1 MLYHSPME
9 QFYFAPVNSLTLYGF
24 PFDLTVSNYF
34 YPLFVYHLF
43 LCFIFVTLACESGS
57 LKGFVFAKNVS
68 FIHILTFYL
77 AFIQKLCESVL
88 GPVHGSRLYPF
99 FSSLFLFV
107 FYLNLIGI
115 VPYGFTVTSHFSST
129 FSLSCSLLL
138 GATFLM
144 FSRHGL
150 RAFAFFLPIGTP
162 CALMLIVV
170 PVEFISFCVRFV
182 SLPTRLFANMMSGH
196 ILLKV
201 FVGLAST
208 LLAVKNVGLL
218 LSAVPLL
225 VLILLF
231 FLEIG
236 VAFIQ
241 AYVFCLLMLIFLNDS
256 YVLH

>member
-1 MLYHSPME
+1 MLYQSPME
-9 QFYFAPVNSLTLYGF
+9 QFYFV
-24 PFDLTVSNYF
+24 PFSTVSFLGFSFELTFSNYWI
-34 YPLFVYHLF
+34 PLFIYHF
-43 LCFIFVTLACESGS
+43 CICFILVTLASESGS
-57 LKGFVFAKNVS
+57 LKGFVFSKNVS
-68 FIHILTFYL
+68 FIHLITFYL
-77 AFIQKLCESVL
+77 AFIQNLCESVL

-99 FSSLFLFV
+99 FSSLFLFILN
-107 FYLNLIGI
+107 LNLIGI

-129 FSLSCSLLL
+129 FSLSCSLLI

-150 RAFAFFLPIGTP
+150 HALSIFLPSGTP
-162 CALMLIVV
+162 LALMLIVV
-170 PVEFISFCVRFV
+170 PVEVISFFVRFI

-201 FVGLAST
+201 FVGLGST
-208 LLAVKNVGLL
+208 LLAVNNVGLL

-225 VLILLF
+225 VLVLLF

-236 VAFIQ
+236 VALIQ

-256 YVLH
+256 YSLH